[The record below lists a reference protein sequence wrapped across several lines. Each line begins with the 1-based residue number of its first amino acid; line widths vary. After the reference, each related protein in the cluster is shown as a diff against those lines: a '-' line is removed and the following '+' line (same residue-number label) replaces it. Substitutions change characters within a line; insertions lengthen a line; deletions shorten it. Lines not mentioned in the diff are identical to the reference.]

1 MEYTIDVSLEDFD
14 VDEIVEYLEDNGYI
28 VTPKETGVVAES
40 DPQVEGI
47 CRSRLS
53 YRPSARDFLT
63 DILELQHLASEDQ
76 IIDRIKQI
84 INQ

>member
-1 MEYTIDVSLEDFD
+1 MGYKVVVSLADFD
-14 VDEIVEYLEDNGYI
+14 EDDIVNYLEDNGYV

-40 DPQVEGI
+40 DLQVEDI

-63 DILELQHLASEDQ
+63 DILGLQHLASEDQ